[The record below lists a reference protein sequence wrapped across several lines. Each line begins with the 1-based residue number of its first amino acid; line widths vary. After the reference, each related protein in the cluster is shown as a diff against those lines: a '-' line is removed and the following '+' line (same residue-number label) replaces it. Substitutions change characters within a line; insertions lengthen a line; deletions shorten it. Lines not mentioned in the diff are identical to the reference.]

1 MNGWLIALII
11 IGAIILLL
19 LLYVMGVYNKL
30 VTLKNRVKNQ
40 WSQIEVLLKRR
51 ADLIPNVV
59 ETVKGYA
66 THEKETLDAVISA
79 RSKAVGAKTPEDEI
93 KANGE
98 LSQALSRLLV
108 VAEAYP
114 DLKANTN
121 FLELQRELKETED
134 KISYARQFY
143 NDTASNFNIQIEVFP
158 SNIVASMFNFKQ
170 QPLFEAEE
178 KDKEVPQVKF

>member
-40 WSQIEVLLKRR
+40 WSKIEVLLKRR

>member
-59 ETVKGYA
+59 ETVKGYNK
-66 THEKETLDAVISA
+66 HEKETLDAVISA

>member
-1 MNGWLIALII
+1 MNGWLIALIV

-79 RSKAVGAKTPEDEI
+79 RSKAVEAKTPEDEI

>member
-1 MNGWLIALII
+1 MDGWLIALII

-59 ETVKGYA
+59 ETVKGYTA
-66 THEKETLDAVISA
+66 HEKETLDAVISA
-79 RSKAVGAKTPEDEI
+79 RSKAVGAQTTEEEI
-93 KANGE
+93 KANSE

-143 NDTASNFNIQIEVFP
+143 NDTAANFNIQIEVFP

-170 QPLFEAEE
+170 QPLFEAEN

>member
-1 MNGWLIALII
+1 MNGWLIALIV